1 MSELNENANA
11 GFGPENSERYRAAQ
25 KVTWV
30 SVAANVVLTVL
41 QIVVGFFG
49 KSQALIADGLHSLSD
64 LLADFLVLFANR
76 HGSRSADAE
85 HPYGHGRIET
95 ATTLILGAM
104 LVGLGIALLWGA
116 GMRLQAP
123 QAIQTVHPATLWIAI
138 LTLAAKEGL
147 FRYMLREAKRL
158 RSQMLI
164 ANAWHSRSDAASSL
178 VVALGIAGNLAGF
191 AFLDLVAAV
200 LVAFMIAHMGWKLGF
215 DALQELVDTALD
227 EKEVAAIRATL
238 LETPGVRGL
247 HELRT
252 RKMANQALVDAH
264 VLVDPRISVSE
275 GHHIAE
281 RARNRLLE
289 RHEVLDVMV
298 HVDPEDDAVAKPN
311 AHLPGR
317 QQLLQHL
324 EQRLGMSLAAA
335 EKITL
340 HYLDGK
346 AEAEI
351 FLPAEFF
358 SDHQRVHALKIG
370 IAEIVRADEYFRS
383 IHLHRLGAP

>member
-383 IHLHRLGAP
+383 IHLHRLGVP